1 METATFANGP
11 ARYAKATLAGGC
23 FWCTE
28 AIFKRLRGVVSVKSG
43 YTGGRRENP
52 SYDQVSTGV
61 TGHVEAVQVSFDSSI
76 ISYDKLLDVFF
87 ATHDPTTL
95 NRQGADVGSQYRSA
109 IFYWDEK
116 QKEAALSKIDEL
128 NKSGKYKAK
137 IVTEV
142 VPFSEFYKAEA
153 THQNFYE
160 NNQYY
165 PYCQIIIDPKIKKLY
180 REFKDEI
187 N

>member
-1 METATFANGP
+1 MKKATFAN
-11 ARYAKATLAGGC
+11 GC

-28 AIFKRLRGVVSVKSG
+28 AVFKRLRGVTGVVSG

-61 TGHVEAVQVSFDSSI
+61 TGHAEAVEVEFDPKVL
-76 ISYDKLLDVFF
+76 SYDKLLDVFF

-95 NRQGADVGSQYRSA
+95 NRQGADVGTQYRSA
-109 IFYWDEK
+109 IFYRDEE
-116 QKEAALSKIDEL
+116 QKRIAEEKIKEL
-128 NKSGKYKAK
+128 DASEKYKQK

-142 VPFSEFYKAEA
+142 VPFTSFYKAEA
-153 THQNFYE
+153 THQNFYD

-180 REFKDEI
+180 KEFSSDMKEEYFD
-187 N
+187 